1 LWACKLTQNCPF
13 LPKFHLFLTNACS
26 KTNTKQQWIIPIS
39 GSGYYVN
46 KYDTNICLNIKK
58 NGVVLTD
65 LCSKSETKIED
76 KKFSYGKEAIWTS
89 YNDSL
94 CLGILESS
102 KPLLN
107 NKKNRNNNSIK
118 VKMNTCNTNLSDRNW
133 SFIIIN
139 SKNTTSKNTTTRVRS
154 TITKITSTKPKSNKT
169 TSLVKPTFKSQCRNG
184 YGSCDEGYC
193 CSKYGWCGKTS
204 DYCSDGCQLEFGI
217 CNEINSTGN
226 EKDIDDI
233 TDRCGEEYGK
243 CADGLC
249 CSKFGWC
256 GTTSDHCGIGCQ
268 SQFGNC
274 DNNIKIFKSLK
285 STASIIAHTL
295 CISIQ

>member
-102 KPLLN
+102 KHLKVNVEMDMVLVMKDTAVANMDGVEKLL
-107 NKKNRNNNSIK
+107 
-118 VKMNTCNTNLSDRNW
+118 
-133 SFIIIN
+133 
-139 SKNTTSKNTTTRVRS
+139 
-154 TITKITSTKPKSNKT
+154 ITVLMVVN
-169 TSLVKPTFKSQCRNG
+169 
-184 YGSCDEGYC
+184 
-193 CSKYGWCGKTS
+193 
-204 DYCSDGCQLEFGI
+204 
-217 CNEINSTGN
+217 
-226 EKDIDDI
+226 
-233 TDRCGEEYGK
+233 
-243 CADGLC
+243 
-249 CSKFGWC
+249 
-256 GTTSDHCGIGCQ
+256 
-268 SQFGNC
+268 
-274 DNNIKIFKSLK
+274 
-285 STASIIAHTL
+285 
-295 CISIQ
+295 